1 VQTKPVPRAAGGKL
15 SEYQVF
21 VKENFA
27 RVKREGDGR
36 SHGEVM
42 EVLGK
47 EYREGKAKSGQKES
61 NLESIVKEMEVV
73 TLDD

>member
-1 VQTKPVPRAAGGKL
+1 VQTKPIPRAAGGKV
-15 SEYQVF
+15 SEYQTF

-27 RVKREGDGR
+27 RVKREGR

-42 EVLGK
+42 EILGK
-47 EYREGKAKSGQKES
+47 EYREFKAVGERKVLD
-61 NLESIVKEMEVV
+61 LESIVKEMEII